1 MSFQNSK
8 RPLLKGYTTGF
19 VNGGQKR
26 HLMIWG
32 QGSYGLCLTG
42 NIMFR
47 VNNSK
52 ARIYCLSSNLLVPR
66 LFACPALA

>member
-1 MSFQNSK
+1 MSFQNSE

-26 HLMIWG
+26 HLMILG

-42 NIMFR
+42 NIMFN
-47 VNNSK
+47 VTIVK
-52 ARIYCLSSNLLVPR
+52 LEFIVYLVIYWYLVYLL
-66 LFACPALA
+66 AQH